1 MEKEIEYIA
10 LNRIHPHPQN
20 PRKDLGDLTE
30 LVDSVRKNGIM
41 QNLTLVPM
49 EGREGEYL
57 CLIGH
62 RRCAA
67 AKKAGLEEAPAVVKE
82 DLSINEQVGIMLEE
96 NMQRADLT
104 VIEQAQGFQMML
116 DLGDSVEDITR
127 KTGFSETT
135 VYHRLNIAK
144 LDQDVLKDCMDGEAG
159 FQLSITDL
167 IALEQLKDVEDR
179 NEVLSEACSSADL
192 KGRIERRARENRE
205 KERQK
210 KIVADLEAMGIRA
223 ANKSVEREQWTQKWE
238 TVAEYDLNDE
248 VPKEYQIKGLK
259 DGKIAGKDAFWVRYQ
274 YRCWISVIVKA
285 PEKKQTKADRER
297 QEREAKIKEI
307 KEILKNQAKNRSGFI
322 ESLLEGK
329 MDPVKDDVETIRTMW
344 RTLLEMDVCINNWE
358 LYDVIDEAWRQ
369 DEEVETKA
377 KERIKET
384 PVTVQMLFFIVDD
397 VETTSTVDWQGRYLP
412 EYAEKIRRVDEFL
425 ESYGMPLDDKTYL
438 EIRDGSS
445 ALYEKGE

>member
-1 MEKEIEYIA
+1 MKKTGK
-10 LNRIHPHPQN
+10 L
-20 PRKDLGDLTE
+20 PR
-30 LVDSVRKNGIM
+30 VMI
-41 QNLTLVPM
+41 
-49 EGREGEYL
+49 
-57 CLIGH
+57 
-62 RRCAA
+62 AA
-67 AKKAGLEEAPAVVKE
+67 AGSGSGKTTITCGLLQILKNRGIRVQAFKCGPDYIDPLFHSRVIGVPSRNLDLFLSSE
-82 DLSINEQVGIMLEE
+82 DTVRYLMTADAEK
-96 NMQRADLT
+96 ADLT

-167 IALEQLKDVEDR
+167 IALEQLKDVDDR

-369 DEEVETKA
+369 DEEVKTKA

-412 EYAEKIRRVDEFL
+412 EHAEKIRRVDEFL